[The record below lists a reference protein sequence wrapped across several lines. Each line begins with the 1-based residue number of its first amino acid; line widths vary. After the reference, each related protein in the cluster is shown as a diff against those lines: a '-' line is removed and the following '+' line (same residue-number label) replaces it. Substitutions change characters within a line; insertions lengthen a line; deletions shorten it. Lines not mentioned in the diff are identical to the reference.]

1 MTGRQS
7 ITHALPQAFS
17 SFRSHIAPT
26 WLNVEHRCVPIVIT
40 YFCSTNVGVIEFS
53 LLDKLKTVSDIKAV
67 GFTVAKGSHTK
78 RNASGIRLHEN
89 MSRDRAADTFA
100 LGARRHIEV
109 VEKQPLRLRF
119 HDNEPDPFTVNLN
132 MVGTRGGESRET
144 AALRERG

>member
-1 MTGRQS
+1 M
-7 ITHALPQAFS
+7 
-17 SFRSHIAPT
+17 
-26 WLNVEHRCVPIVIT
+26 VIT
-40 YFCSTNVGVIEFS
+40 NLDHWPIE
-53 LLDKLKTVSDIKAV
+53 LRD
-67 GFTVAKGSHTK
+67 HTH
-78 RNASGIRLHEN
+78 LHEN